1 MNQKAQVCFFF
12 NDGKIN
18 TVINLHLYYTDL
30 VLVVPLEQM
39 NGCKLFSKDY
49 KEVEDRLKA
58 LRCSLSKAESP
69 VHRAIEWAYRQDL
82 RVSYVVYS
90 LC

>member
-1 MNQKAQVCFFF
+1 MHEYVFF

-18 TVINLHLYYTDL
+18 TVTNLHLYYTDL

-39 NGCKLFSKDY
+39 NGHESSSKLY
-49 KEVEDRLKA
+49 KEVEGRLKA
-58 LRCSLSKAESP
+58 LRCSLSKARSP
-69 VHRAIEWAYRQDL
+69 VRRAIEWAYTQDL
-82 RVSYVVYS
+82 QVSYVVYS